1 MRSVWLEQH
10 NMVNL
15 AGWGRGG
22 GKRDRER
29 EGVHCY
35 LTILIFTT
43 LTL

>member
-1 MRSVWLEQH
+1 MCSVWLEQH

-29 EGVHCY
+29 GSLLFDN
-35 LTILIFTT
+35 LTFTT
-43 LTL
+43 LAL